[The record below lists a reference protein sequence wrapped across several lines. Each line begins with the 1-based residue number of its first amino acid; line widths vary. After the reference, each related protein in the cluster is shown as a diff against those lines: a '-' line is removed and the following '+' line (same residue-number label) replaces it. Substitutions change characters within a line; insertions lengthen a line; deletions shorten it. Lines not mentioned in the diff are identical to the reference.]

1 MGDFGP
7 AYMSS
12 SRPTA
17 QLYRCDDCSVTMPA
31 AAASDDALCPSCG
44 GTLRSLG
51 VGSAAPPDASA
62 RTGVRGTGVS
72 AAEMAS
78 VVLSEILSPG
88 LLESLG
94 AAGETSRPTDQ
105 TVIAELPRLRIEP
118 YAQLLV
124 RSGAGAATATATAT
138 AAATDGGGGAAAA
151 DDGATAAPPP
161 LLQLQGT
168 GSSFGTPL
176 SDVRGP
182 LVLSEPLDGSADL
195 VGEYTGRIV
204 LMWRGGCSFT
214 DKVRARVRVRVRVRV

>member
-51 VGSAAPPDASA
+51 VGGAAPPDASA

-124 RSGAGAATATATAT
+124 RSGASTATATAT
-138 AAATDGGGGAAAA
+138 AAATD
-151 DDGATAAPPP
+151 DGATTAPPP

-182 LVLSEPLDGSADL
+182 LVLSEPLDGGADL

-214 DKVRARVRVRVRVRV
+214 DKVRVRVRVRVRVKG

>member
-1 MGDFGP
+1 MTKRDSFSFVKLPPNANKARRKAPSAGECSRLPAPRTTAGAMGDFGP

-51 VGSAAPPDASA
+51 VGGAAPPDASA

-94 AAGETSRPTDQ
+94 ACLLYTSPS
-105 TVIAELPRLRIEP
+105 PRD
-118 YAQLLV
+118 
-124 RSGAGAATATATAT
+124 S
-138 AAATDGGGGAAAA
+138 
-151 DDGATAAPPP
+151 
-161 LLQLQGT
+161 
-168 GSSFGTPL
+168 
-176 SDVRGP
+176 
-182 LVLSEPLDGSADL
+182 
-195 VGEYTGRIV
+195 
-204 LMWRGGCSFT
+204 
-214 DKVRARVRVRVRVRV
+214 

>member
-51 VGSAAPPDASA
+51 VGGAAPPDASA

-94 AAGETSRPTDQ
+94 ADGAPSRPTDQ
-105 TVIAELPRLRIEP
+105 TVLAELPRLRIEP

-124 RSGAGAATATATAT
+124 CSGAATATADV
-138 AAATDGGGGAAAA
+138 TDGGAAAA
-151 DDGATAAPPP
+151 DGATAAPPP
-161 LLQLQGT
+161 LLQQI
-168 GSSFGTPL
+168 
-176 SDVRGP
+176 
-182 LVLSEPLDGSADL
+182 
-195 VGEYTGRIV
+195 GRAHV
-204 LMWRGGCSFT
+204 
-214 DKVRARVRVRVRVRV
+214 

>member
-51 VGSAAPPDASA
+51 VGGAAPPDASA

-94 AAGETSRPTDQ
+94 AAGETSRWAPLGVPPHWTKTQ
-105 TVIAELPRLRIEP
+105 NSHEASARTARL
-118 YAQLLV
+118 
-124 RSGAGAATATATAT
+124 
-138 AAATDGGGGAAAA
+138 
-151 DDGATAAPPP
+151 
-161 LLQLQGT
+161 
-168 GSSFGTPL
+168 
-176 SDVRGP
+176 
-182 LVLSEPLDGSADL
+182 
-195 VGEYTGRIV
+195 GREE
-204 LMWRGGCSFT
+204 
-214 DKVRARVRVRVRVRV
+214 D

>member
-51 VGSAAPPDASA
+51 VGGAAPPDASA

-94 AAGETSRPTDQ
+94 VD
-105 TVIAELPRLRIEP
+105 IANNDVLRTTCGDKCRCRKS
-118 YAQLLV
+118 QHTRTLNKNRFV
-124 RSGAGAATATATAT
+124 CAATP
-138 AAATDGGGGAAAA
+138 DPQSRNHSGR
-151 DDGATAAPPP
+151 
-161 LLQLQGT
+161 GT
-168 GSSFGTPL
+168 ISGTC
-176 SDVRGP
+176 DFIG
-182 LVLSEPLDGSADL
+182 
-195 VGEYTGRIV
+195 
-204 LMWRGGCSFT
+204 
-214 DKVRARVRVRVRVRV
+214 

>member
-51 VGSAAPPDASA
+51 VGGAAPPDASA

-124 RSGAGAATATATAT
+124 RSGAATAT
-138 AAATDGGGGAAAA
+138 AAADGGGTAA
-151 DDGATAAPPP
+151 DGATSAPPP

-214 DKVRARVRVRVRVRV
+214 DKVRVGGRARARVRVRVWVWG